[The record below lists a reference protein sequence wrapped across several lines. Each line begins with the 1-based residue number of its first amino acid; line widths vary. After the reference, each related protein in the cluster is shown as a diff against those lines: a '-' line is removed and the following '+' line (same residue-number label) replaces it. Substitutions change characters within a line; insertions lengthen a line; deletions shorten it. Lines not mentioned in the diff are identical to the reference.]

1 MLIKKLQGKTGVIIL
16 LTERIDEDVL
26 SHCPELKIVSNVAI
40 GYDNIDVD
48 ACTRRGVMVTNTP

>member
-1 MLIKKLQGKTGVIIL
+1 MIKKLQGKTGVIIL